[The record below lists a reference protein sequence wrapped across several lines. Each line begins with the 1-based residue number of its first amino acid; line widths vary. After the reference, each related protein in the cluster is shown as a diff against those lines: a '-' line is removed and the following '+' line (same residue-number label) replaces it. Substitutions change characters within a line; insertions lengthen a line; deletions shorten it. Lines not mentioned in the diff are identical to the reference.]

1 MELISNISVVI
12 ASCVAIYGINAWRR
26 EFRGKRRIELA
37 EDVLALFYEAQ
48 DVIRAIRSP
57 LAFGGEGSTRKPQ
70 DNETPKVKKARDDAY
85 VVVERY
91 QKRQELFSKIHSMR
105 YRFMA
110 QIDCEAAKPFED
122 LRGIVNELFGAARR
136 LARLW
141 TTDIS
146 SLKSEEQQKQ
156 HFEKQQKY
164 ELIFWESYDEHD
176 PINPRLDKVVSDME
190 SICRGIIT
198 ANGSGFS
205 IFNKLWSRI
214 RKLKKNNI

>member
-1 MELISNISVVI
+1 MELISNISVFI
-12 ASCVAIYGINAWRR
+12 ASCVVIYGINAWRR
-26 EFRGKRRIELA
+26 EFRGKRQIELA
-37 EDVLALFYEAQ
+37 ENVLALFYEAR

-57 LAFGGEGSTRKPQ
+57 LGFGGEGSTRKPRG
-70 DNETPKVKKARDDAY
+70 NETPEVKKARDDAY
-85 VVVERY
+85 VMFERY
-91 QKRQELFSKIHSMR
+91 QKRQELFSKIYSMR
-105 YRFMA
+105 YRFMV
-110 QIDCEAAKPFED
+110 QIGCEAAKPFED

-146 SLKSEEQQKQ
+146 SLKSEEQ

-164 ELIFWESYDEHD
+164 ELIFWESDDEHD

-205 IFNKLWSRI
+205 IFNKLWSKI